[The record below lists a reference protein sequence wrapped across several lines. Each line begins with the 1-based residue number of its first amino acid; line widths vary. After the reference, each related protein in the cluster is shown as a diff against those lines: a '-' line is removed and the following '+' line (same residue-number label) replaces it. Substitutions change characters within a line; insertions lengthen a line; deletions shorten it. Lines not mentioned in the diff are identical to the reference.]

1 MARKI
6 SVEDLMN
13 EGLTKAQA
21 ERVVTTLSKPKPRA
35 VFYKFKATEEQ
46 VVDVAKA
53 FPDLQFSPRYD
64 PRPARAKAKG
74 KKK

>member
-6 SVEDLMN
+6 TVEDLVG

-21 ERVVTTLSKPKPRA
+21 ERVVKTLSKPKPRA

-46 VVDVAKA
+46 VIEVAKA
-53 FPDLQFSPRYD
+53 FPGLEFTPRYD
-64 PRPARAKAKG
+64 PRPAKP

>member
-6 SVEDLMN
+6 TVEDLIE

-21 ERVVTTLSKPKPRA
+21 ERVVKTLSKPKPRA

-46 VVDVAKA
+46 VVEVAKA
-53 FPDLQFSPRYD
+53 FPELEFSPRYD
-64 PRPARAKAKG
+64 PRPPKAKG

>member
-6 SVEDLMN
+6 TVEDLTE

-21 ERVVTTLSKPKPRA
+21 ERVVKTLSKPKPRA

-46 VVDVAKA
+46 VVEVAKA
-53 FPDLQFSPRYD
+53 FPHLEFSPRYD
-64 PRPARAKAKG
+64 PRPAKGKG